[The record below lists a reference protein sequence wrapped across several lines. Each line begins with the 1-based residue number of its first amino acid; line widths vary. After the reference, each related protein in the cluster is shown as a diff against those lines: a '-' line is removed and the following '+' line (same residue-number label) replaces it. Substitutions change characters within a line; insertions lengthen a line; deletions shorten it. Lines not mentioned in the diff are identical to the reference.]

1 MKIPPL
7 LAGGRNFFFPFMI
20 FFHFAY
26 NAATIFRKAETK
38 SKIIE
43 RMYEKMKAII
53 NKVLCAILALCTV
66 LAISSTAFA
75 ADNIS
80 MTLVKE
86 LFLNENAEI
95 TVASVEEAS
104 VRREVQAYVDAIST
118 KSETPTV
125 EASILKSSMTLKLS
139 LSSTTEEFTEEELK
153 SLCSSAGTAVESID
167 AFIKGKLSYDKEA
180 AANSKALTLASSQL
194 TAKGALSTGKAVCQG
209 YANLFT
215 LLAEQAGF
223 QSVKVRGYVDG
234 VYHVMNVVLASDG
247 TYMAADVTFN
257 DSSNNSWSL
266 INFST
271 YCEKINFVP
280 AIDVETAFALKY
292 AD

>member
-1 MKIPPL
+1 M
-7 LAGGRNFFFPFMI
+7 
-20 FFHFAY
+20 
-26 NAATIFRKAETK
+26 
-38 SKIIE
+38 
-43 RMYEKMKAII
+43 
-53 NKVLCAILALCTV
+53 
-66 LAISSTAFA
+66 
-75 ADNIS
+75 
-80 MTLVKE
+80 
-86 LFLNENAEI
+86 
-95 TVASVEEAS
+95 
-104 VRREVQAYVDAIST
+104 
-118 KSETPTV
+118 
-125 EASILKSSMTLKLS
+125 
-139 LSSTTEEFTEEELK
+139 
-153 SLCSSAGTAVESID
+153 
-167 AFIKGKLSYDKEA
+167 
-180 AANSKALTLASSQL
+180 
-194 TAKGALSTGKAVCQG
+194 G